1 MQHQALKYSPSLV
14 NDGQFTQGLSH
25 WFGSYV
31 SHVKN
36 ETYNMFEAKCVARLG
51 GAYQPGMPY
60 GISQYI
66 DAPEMHSYPAS
77 RVASLVR
84 LIPLSSQLALLVT
97 TNDTLLEGA
106 ALVPGI
112 EGESSPA
119 DQFQHPFRWQDS
131 GGAVAIEPT
140 SLMSLRGVEGYAG
153 EYTVGS
159 LLVVPAP
166 NTREV
171 VHHRLYVAP
180 TVPLSPEA
188 SDETYGSVRVECV
201 PSEDLETGTLVLRSP
216 DEDQLNRLR
225 AVITQLSTANLTVS
239 LGADRQVRTT
249 ALMGGVV
256 AGAPNEFKLE
266 VQYAA
271 IQPGGLA
278 PDQTQSFT
286 EWALFRI
293 TDVECKYTMPLY
305 GYRYTL
311 AYSYRDRRPRR
322 AELTFR
328 GLDEDPNGGG
338 YGVNGFG
345 TVKFRVSSDA
355 AAQTVFG
362 GMNNY
367 LRNVEVLRAESRN
380 KVVGRPML
388 TIPVLDVSEP
398 LQRSRTVTRVR
409 KVAGLSQTSI
419 IEADNTVVDTQAR
432 PVFGFS
438 WEEGITGSQPGKLW
452 LPGIINPELLQN
464 PGVGDS
470 LGPVV
475 LTGHLAAQDISPNSS
490 SGGIRDVANFLA
502 HVLDGSTDELTAE
515 LFYGE
520 AVGSPGELY
529 VNFTRGGESIYLST
543 DLGVPVVGSI
553 EGSTYIVAPEFG
565 DTLGIRGAH
574 FGSDAEIIEV
584 PRVSIGSTIVFSD
597 AEEPLLFLNDRSYL
611 VDNVYVRPLGGG
623 APIISFEIANIEQ
636 LDPGQSISISPLV
649 GTQVGIED
657 SSETQADFSYITD
670 VSMWLGE
677 RTSDLP
683 LEGQSGRDLLER
695 HTDPLDSLF
704 PKGTVMLYAGGG
716 TCPAGFKPVQA
727 QAGARAPGIFG
738 VGDLPAPLQ
747 TIYNADRNV
756 TTLKF
761 ATGALP
767 LLRDPQ
773 GNPINRSSAV
783 TVPIDAPSLEVDS
796 DGSRLPALTSLG
808 DVVQLSQVLQIF
820 RNAVEV
826 GMTLRVQESTA
837 EDGAPLVNEDRGF
850 LVVDDQD
857 EDIPQSFVAQSALR
871 SARPSQGGGGYRT
884 GQSNE
889 DVSNAP
895 NVDTNSQSYHWGR
908 GYGTVT
914 YPNADPNTM
923 AVYGSDPENGDLEGY
938 NRAQDQALLK
948 NTELPADVKDALSPN
963 GEFDENYLI
972 PKYPTRFTQTPQFAP
987 IAPNIAGQRERFFF
1001 DDPSSVDPRTDFYG
1015 SPASGTRNAPAI
1027 LMVCRGFVNDVQ
1039 IEMGDWG
1046 GESTI
1051 GVVGGDHG
1059 YLPNPAWD
1067 LSNPET
1073 IDTVNFPAQPISEDT
1088 DLLRNTASNSP
1099 LSQGLVSIWEGMVFF
1114 TRIYGKCPV
1123 DDWDEEKGRPKPDA
1137 QITGWFSGRSSNRT
1151 TLPGIGFLIGTMP
1164 IMTFAVGSTIS
1175 RRNSGAM
1182 NINAAPYDFP
1192 YSGANN
1198 ARGNAPRSGRAGDTW
1213 PTSMRMIDIQQPA
1226 AGLFLLQMTP
1236 ITLYGQPGQP
1246 QEFGEVSYLDWS
1258 TGNYETA
1265 LGRSPG
1271 PAVPQASFIYTRPEE
1286 DAPINTWGTVGPGTD
1301 TSSLVVLGDA
1311 SGLETGARSI
1321 YAEPSGYL
1329 KYGSVGARMDYG
1341 PGRHSHDLERNPNL
1355 LGPSKLAQPDE
1366 TSGRYL
1372 TALPSVHGHLDAAD
1386 GRSLLPVANLFTSCI
1401 KL

>member
-1 MQHQALKYSPSLV
+1 
-14 NDGQFTQGLSH
+14 
-25 WFGSYV
+25 
-31 SHVKN
+31 
-36 ETYNMFEAKCVARLG
+36 MFEAKCRAQLSG
-51 GAYQPGMPY
+51 TYSDGMPY

-112 EGESSPA
+112 VGEASPL

-131 GGAVAIEPT
+131 DGAVAIEPT
-140 SLMSLRGVEGYAG
+140 SLMSLRGAEGYAG

-159 LLVVPAP
+159 LLVVPTA
-166 NTREV
+166 NAQEV

-225 AVITQLSTANLTVS
+225 TVISQLSAANLTVS

-256 AGAPNEFKLE
+256 AGAPNEFKLD

-278 PDQTQSFT
+278 PDQAQSFT

-305 GYRYTL
+305 GYRYTV

-328 GLDEDPNGGG
+328 RVDQDANGGG
-338 YGVNGFG
+338 YVVNGFG
-345 TVKFRVSSDA
+345 AVAFRVNSDA

-388 TIPVLDVSEP
+388 TIPVVDVSEP

-409 KVAGLSQTSI
+409 KVTGGSQTSI

-432 PVFGFS
+432 PVFGFA
-438 WEEGITGSQPGKLW
+438 WEEGIAGSQPGKLW
-452 LPGIINPELLQN
+452 LPGIINPELLPSNVQ
-464 PGVGDS
+464 VGGS
-470 LGPVV
+470 LGLVV
-475 LTGHLAAQDISPNSS
+475 FTGHLAAQDIHPNSS
-490 SGGIRDVANFLA
+490 SGGIGDVANFLA
-502 HVLDGSTDELTAE
+502 RVLDGSTDALTAE

-520 AVGSPGELY
+520 TATSPGELY
-529 VNFTRGGESIYLST
+529 VNFTQNEVPIYLST

-553 EGSTYIVAPEFG
+553 EGSTYIVASAFG
-565 DTLGIRGAH
+565 DTLGIRGEH
-574 FGSDAEIIEV
+574 FGSDAETEV

-597 AEEPLLFLNDRSYL
+597 AEEPLLFLNNNSYL
-611 VDNVYVRPLGGG
+611 VDNVYVPPLGGG
-623 APIISFEIANIEQ
+623 APIIGFEVDNIEQ
-636 LDPGQSISISPLV
+636 LDPGDSISISPLV
-649 GTQVGIED
+649 GTQVGVED
-657 SSETQADFSYITD
+657 DSQQAESSYITD

-727 QAGARAPGIFG
+727 EAGAEAPGIFG
-738 VGDLPAPLQ
+738 LGDLPAPLQ
-747 TIYNADRNV
+747 AIHSADRNV

-923 AVYGSDPENGDLEGY
+923 AVYGSDPENGELEGY
-938 NRAQDQALLK
+938 NRAEDQALLK
-948 NTELPADVKDALSPN
+948 NTELPADVKDALSP
-963 GEFDENYLI
+963 GGQYDENYLI

-1001 DDPSSVDPRTDFYG
+1001 DDPSSVNPRTDFYG
-1015 SPASGTRNAPAI
+1015 SPASGTKDAPAI

-1073 IDTVNFPAQPISEDT
+1073 IDTVNFPAQPINEDT
-1088 DLLRNTASNSP
+1088 DLLRNISNNSP
-1099 LSQGLVSIWEGMVFF
+1099 LSQGLVSMWEGMVFF
-1114 TRIYGKCPV
+1114 ARIYGKCPV
-1123 DDWDEEKGRPKPDA
+1123 DDWDEEKGRPKPNA
-1137 QITGWFSGRSSNRT
+1137 QITGWFFGRGSGRT
-1151 TLPGIGFLIGTMP
+1151 TAPGIGFLIGTMP
-1164 IMTFAVGSTIS
+1164 IMTYAVESTLS
-1175 RRNSGAM
+1175 RRNRGVM

-1192 YSGANN
+1192 YSGSNN
-1198 ARGNAPRSGRAGDTW
+1198 ARGNAPRVGRAGDTW
-1213 PTSMRMIDIQQPA
+1213 PTTMRMEDVQTPA
-1226 AGLFLLQMTP
+1226 AGIFLLQMTP

-1258 TGNYETA
+1258 TGNYATA

-1271 PAVPQASFIYTRPEE
+1271 PAVPQASFIYSRPEE

-1311 SGLETGARSI
+1311 RGLETGARSI
-1321 YAEPSGYL
+1321 YVEPSGYL

>member
-1 MQHQALKYSPSLV
+1 MQHQALKYSPSLL

-31 SHVKN
+31 SHVKD
-36 ETYNMFEAKCVARLG
+36 ETYNMFAAKCEARLG
-51 GAYQPGMPY
+51 GAYSPGMPS

-112 EGESSPA
+112 EGEASPL

-131 GGAVAIEPT
+131 DGAVAIEPT
-140 SLMSLRGVEGYAG
+140 SLMSLRGSEGYAG

-159 LLVVPAP
+159 LLVVPAA
-166 NTREV
+166 NAQEV

-201 PSEDLETGTLVLRSP
+201 PSENLETGTLVLRSP

-225 AVITQLSTANLTVS
+225 TVISQLSAANLTVS

-278 PDQTQSFT
+278 PDQAQSFT

-305 GYRYTL
+305 GYRYTV
-311 AYSYRDRRPRR
+311 AYSYQDRRPRR

-328 GLDEDPNGGG
+328 RVDEVPDGGG
-338 YGVNGFG
+338 YELDGFG
-345 TVKFRVSSDA
+345 TVAFRVSSDA

-388 TIPVLDVSEP
+388 TIPVLDVNEP
-398 LQRSRTVTRVR
+398 LQRSRTVRTVR
-409 KVAGLSQTSI
+409 TTAVGGSTI

-452 LPGIINPELLQN
+452 LPGIINPENL
-464 PGVGDS
+464 PDPVVVGQS
-470 LGPVV
+470 LGYVV
-475 LTGHLAAQDISPNSS
+475 FTGHLAGQDFSPNSS
-490 SGGIRDVANFLA
+490 SGGIRNVANFLA
-502 HVLDGSTDELTAE
+502 RLQDASTDPLMAE

-529 VNFTRGGESIYLST
+529 VNFTLNQTLIYRST
-543 DLGVPVVGSI
+543 DLGVNVVNPI
-553 EGSTYIVAPEFG
+553 EGSTYIVAPELG
-565 DTLGIRGAH
+565 DTLGIRGEH
-574 FGSDAEIIEV
+574 FGTPDLTPEV

-597 AEEPLLFLNDRSYL
+597 AEEPLLFLNDNSY
-611 VDNVYVRPLGGG
+611 VVNNVYVPLLGGG
-623 APIISFEIANIEQ
+623 APTIGFEVDPIAEVPPGVSF
-636 LDPGQSISISPLV
+636 SISPLV
-649 GTQVGIED
+649 GTQVGVED
-657 SSETQADFSYITD
+657 DSPQAQYSYITD

-683 LEGQSGRDLLER
+683 LDGQSGRDLLER

-716 TCPAGFKPVQA
+716 ACPAGFKPVQA

-738 VGDLPAPLQ
+738 LGELPTPLQ
-747 TIYNADRNV
+747 AIHNADRNV
-756 TTLKF
+756 TTLRF

-796 DGSRLPALTSLG
+796 DGNRLPALTSLG

-871 SARPSQGGGGYRT
+871 SARPPQGGGGYRQ

-889 DVSNAP
+889 DVGNAP

-914 YPNADPNTM
+914 YPSADPNTM
-923 AVYGSDPENGDLEGY
+923 AVYGSDPENADLEGY
-938 NRAQDQALLK
+938 NRAEDQALLK
-948 NTELPADVKDALSPN
+948 NTELPADVREALSPN
-963 GEFDENYLI
+963 GAYDENYLI

-987 IAPNIAGQRERFFF
+987 VGPNIAGQRERFFF
-1001 DDPSSVDPRTDFYG
+1001 DDPSSVNPRTDFYG
-1015 SPASGTRNAPAI
+1015 SPASGTKDAPAI

-1073 IDTVNFPAQPISEDT
+1073 IDTVNFPAQPINEDT
-1088 DLLRNTASNSP
+1088 DLLRNISNNSP
-1099 LSQGLVSIWEGMVFF
+1099 LSQGLVSMWEGMVFF
-1114 TRIYGKCPV
+1114 ARIYGKCPV
-1123 DDWDEEKGRPKPDA
+1123 DDWDEEKGRPKPNA
-1137 QITGWFSGRSSNRT
+1137 QITGWFFGRGSGRT
-1151 TLPGIGFLIGTMP
+1151 TAPGIGFLIGTMP
-1164 IMTFAVGSTIS
+1164 IMTYAVESTLS
-1175 RRNSGAM
+1175 RRNRGVM

-1192 YSGANN
+1192 YSGSNN
-1198 ARGNAPRSGRAGDTW
+1198 ARGNAPRVGRAGDTW
-1213 PTSMRMIDIQQPA
+1213 PTTMRMEDVQTPA
-1226 AGLFLLQMTP
+1226 AGIFLLQMTP

-1258 TGNYETA
+1258 TGNYATA

-1271 PAVPQASFIYTRPEE
+1271 PAVPQASFIYSRPEE

-1311 SGLETGARSI
+1311 RGLETGARSI
-1321 YAEPSGYL
+1321 YVEPSGYL